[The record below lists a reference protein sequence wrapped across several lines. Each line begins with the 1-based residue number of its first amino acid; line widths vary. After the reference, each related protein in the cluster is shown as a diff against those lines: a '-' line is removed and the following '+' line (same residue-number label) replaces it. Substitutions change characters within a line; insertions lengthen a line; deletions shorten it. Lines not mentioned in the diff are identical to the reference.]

1 MIMIIIIP
9 IIVRTIAMTKIL
21 KIVMLII
28 SYNLY
33 IINDNEMIKLW
44 CDCID
49 DYNHDEAYDLIL
61 MIIIMIWL
69 DWWL

>member
-1 MIMIIIIP
+1 MRFSQNRDHHDNYKIVFFMIMIIIIP

-33 IINDNEMIKLW
+33 IINDNVVITMM
-44 CDCID
+44 
-49 DYNHDEAYDLIL
+49 LI
-61 MIIIMIWL
+61 MSIMIL
-69 DWWL
+69 I

>member
-1 MIMIIIIP
+1 MRFSQNRDHHDNYKIVFFMTMIIIIP

-33 IINDNEMIKLW
+33 IINDNVVITMM
-44 CDCID
+44 
-49 DYNHDEAYDLIL
+49 LI
-61 MIIIMIWL
+61 MSIMIL
-69 DWWL
+69 I

>member
-1 MIMIIIIP
+1 MRFSQNRDHHDNYKIVFFMIMIIIIP

-33 IINDNEMIKLW
+33 IINDNVVIRMM
-44 CDCID
+44 
-49 DYNHDEAYDLIL
+49 LI
-61 MIIIMIWL
+61 MSIMIL
-69 DWWL
+69 I

>member
-1 MIMIIIIP
+1 MTMIIIIP

-33 IINDNEMIKLW
+33 IINDNEVITMM
-44 CDCID
+44 
-49 DYNHDEAYDLIL
+49 LI
-61 MIIIMIWL
+61 MSIMIL
-69 DWWL
+69 I